1 MSTKPRKAKNGS
13 GSFLR
18 GLAIYIGIFLLIAAA
33 VLILLWCFMSAY
45 ERSLPEKALIPYTSE
60 GGTALLDAA
69 ARSKSDDSA
78 LLDYLYPLKLEG
90 REITYRKKAGEF
102 TTAKPVYSILAD
114 GEAYFTL
121 TLKEGEEIGFGMRLW
136 ETDILTADE
145 AYFATERHTLT
156 ITAPAE
162 AEVSVNGRILT
173 AADVEA
179 DGLRYRDVNPYEAS
193 LAELACTKYRI
204 EGLFTPPEVIAVY
217 EGVALNPSSEGDYS
231 YVFLP
236 GQARTITVKAPSTA
250 TVTVNGYILTADY
263 VVDSTSYTDVQP
275 EEKGIANLPTELTY
289 RLDYIY
295 SEPEVAC
302 HLNNA
307 AIAGEAADNTY
318 HYPYPASAKYTATIR
333 LPESAS
339 LMAAGGAVDM
349 ARITSKGEAYEV
361 LAGLEAYIGT
371 LPTGVTYTV
380 DGLYLKPTFTA
391 ADETGALGITRET
404 TDGYAYTVEFARI
417 SDGEHDTEIPLTM
430 LRRYIE
436 YTAYGSSNTQQNYEA
451 VLPYVVSG
459 SPVAKLLRESVESIK
474 WNSVFSTITYND
486 IGARNFVDYGENC
499 YTCELYCDVQ
509 LTRWGAERHYVSAW
523 DITCIKTANGWR
535 VWDMVTK

>member
-1 MSTKPRKAKNGS
+1 MNAKPRKAKKGGS
-13 GSFLR
+13 SFLR
-18 GLAIYIGIFLLIAAA
+18 GVLIYIGIFALAAISILIF
-33 VLILLWCFMSAY
+33 LWNFMSAY
-45 ERSLPEKALIPYTSE
+45 ERSLPEKALIPYTSD
-60 GGTALLDAA
+60 GGISLLDEA
-69 ARSKSDDSA
+69 ARRDNDDTA

-90 REITYRKKAGEF
+90 REITCRKKAGEY
-102 TTAKPVYSILAD
+102 TAAKPVYSILAD

-121 TLKEGEEIGFGMRLW
+121 TLKEGEEVGFGMRMW
-136 ETDILTADE
+136 EADTLTADE
-145 AYFATERHTLT
+145 AYYTTERHTLT
-156 ITAPAE
+156 ITAPSE
-162 AEVSVNGRILT
+162 AEVSVNGRILA
-173 AADVEA
+173 AADIEA

-193 LAELACTKYRI
+193 LAELACTKYRV
-204 EGLFTPPEVIAVY
+204 EGLFTPPEVAVIY
-217 EGVALNPSSEGDYS
+217 EGVALTPSNKGDYS

-236 GQARTITVKAPSTA
+236 GQAQTLTVKAPSTA
-250 TVTVNGYILTADY
+250 TVTVNGYILTNDY
-263 VVDSTSYTDVQP
+263 VVESTAYTDIQP
-275 EEKGIANLPTELTY
+275 EEKDIANLPTELTY
-289 RLDYIY
+289 LLEGIY
-295 SEPEVAC
+295 STPAVAC
-302 HLNNA
+302 HLNNTELF
-307 AIAGEAADNTY
+307 GENSDNTY
-318 HYPYPASAKYTATIR
+318 CYSYPESAKYTATVR

-339 LMAAGGAVDM
+339 LMMANAPVDM

-361 LAGLEAYIGT
+361 LAGLEAYLGT
-371 LPTGVTYTV
+371 LPTGVTYTI

-391 ADETGALGITRET
+391 ADETGALGITREV
-404 TDGYAYTVEFARI
+404 TDGYSYTVEFARI

-499 YTCELYCDVQ
+499 FTCELYCDVQ
-509 LTRWGAERHYVSAW
+509 LARWSTERHYVSAW
-523 DITCIKTANGWR
+523 NVTCIKTANGWR